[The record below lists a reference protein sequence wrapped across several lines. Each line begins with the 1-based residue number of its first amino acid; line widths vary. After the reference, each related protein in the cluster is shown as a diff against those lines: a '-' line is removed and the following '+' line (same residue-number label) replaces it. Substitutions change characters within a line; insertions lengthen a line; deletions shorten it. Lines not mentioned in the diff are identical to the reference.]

1 MVGVTNEDRA
11 NTPYLRDMK
20 ILQFVQLN
28 ARQREDAITKMIAI
42 SLELDVPVAG
52 LRGEEAIRNGLAGD
66 IVPDADFIFDEVND
80 DVVDV
85 IYRENI

>member
-1 MVGVTNEDRA
+1 
-11 NTPYLRDMK
+11 MK

-28 ARQREDAITKMIAI
+28 PRQREDAVNKIITISKDLNIAM
-42 SLELDVPVAG
+42 AG
-52 LRGEEAIRNGLAGD
+52 IKGEAEIRNALRGD
-66 IVPDADFIFDEVND
+66 IIPDADFIFDEVSD

>member
-1 MVGVTNEDRA
+1 
-11 NTPYLRDMK
+11 MK

-28 ARQREDAITKMIAI
+28 QRQREDAVNKIVVI
-42 SLELDVPVAG
+42 SKELNVAVAG
-52 LRGEEAIRNGLAGD
+52 VKGESEIRMALAGE
-66 IVPDADFIFDEVND
+66 IIPDADFIFDEVND